1 MAGQVD
7 PLAGRR
13 ITVGITGSI
22 AAYKAVAL
30 VRLLSKA
37 GARVKVIM
45 TRSAHA
51 FVGESTLAGLTGQA
65 VLGDMFDG
73 ARGGEL
79 HVELSR
85 ESELII
91 VAPAT
96 ADSLARFANG
106 RADDLLAATVLCAR
120 CPVLVAPAMH
130 PSMWAHPATVRNVA
144 LLARDGVEIVG
155 PVEGE
160 VASGETGVGRML
172 EPEDL
177 AHRVRARLSGGDL
190 KGLRLIVTAGPTV
203 EDLDPVR
210 FISNRSS
217 GKMGFALAERAARRG
232 AAVTLIAGPVALA
245 TPAGVARIDVRSAVE
260 MKRALFAALGSKLA
274 AADALLMC
282 AAVGDYRAA
291 SVSGEKLKRGE
302 RGASLELAQNPD
314 ILAEVG
320 EARRGQRPV
329 LVGFAVETGTD
340 GEIVLRARQ
349 KLRKK
354 RVDVVIANHA
364 AESMGRDD
372 NRVLIVGATEEEAL
386 PAMPKSEV
394 AERIVD
400 WLAKRLRASG
410 APSRTRTGKIRTPRA
425 RAGRAVRRKKS

>member
-1 MAGQVD
+1 
-7 PLAGRR
+7 
-13 ITVGITGSI
+13 
-22 AAYKAVAL
+22 
-30 VRLLSKA
+30 
-37 GARVKVIM
+37 
-45 TRSAHA
+45 
-51 FVGESTLAGLTGQA
+51 
-65 VLGDMFDG
+65 MFDES
-73 ARGGEL
+73 RGGEL
-79 HVELSR
+79 HVEVAR

-96 ADSLARFANG
+96 ADFLARLASG

-130 PSMWAHPATVRNVA
+130 PAMWAHPATARNVA
-144 LLARDGVEIVG
+144 VLARDGVEMLG
-155 PVEGE
+155 PADGE
-160 VASGETGVGRML
+160 VASGEKGLGRML
-172 EPEDL
+172 EPEEL
-177 AHRVRARLSGGDL
+177 ARRVRVRLSSDSDL

-203 EDLDPVR
+203 EDIDPVR

-217 GKMGFALAERAARRG
+217 GKMGFAIAERAARRG
-232 AAVTLIAGPVALA
+232 AAVTLVAGPVTLA
-245 TPAGVARIDVRSAVE
+245 TPAGVTRIDVRSALD
-260 MKRALFAALGSKLA
+260 MKRALFAALGPNLA

-282 AAVGDYRAA
+282 AAVGDYRAEH
-291 SVSGEKLKRGE
+291 VSAEKLKRGE
-302 RGASLELAQNPD
+302 TGTSLDLAQNPD

-320 EARRGQRPV
+320 RVRTGERPV

-340 GEIVLRARQ
+340 DEIVLRARQ

-372 NRVLIVGATEEEAL
+372 NRVLIVGASEEEAL

-410 APSRTRTGKIRTPRA
+410 APKRARTGKTRTART
-425 RAGRAVRRKKS
+425 RAGRPVRRKKR

>member
-1 MAGQVD
+1 MAD
-7 PLAGRR
+7 EPSSLTGRR
-13 ITVGITGSI
+13 IMVGITGSI
-22 AAYKAVAL
+22 AAYKAVVL

-37 GARVKVIM
+37 GARVQVVM
-45 TRSAHA
+45 TRSARE
-51 FVGESTLAGLTGQA
+51 FVGESTLSGLTGRA
-65 VLGDMFDG
+65 VLTDMFDR

-79 HVELSR
+79 HVALAR
-85 ESELII
+85 ESDLIV

-96 ADSLARFANG
+96 ADSLARLANG

-130 PSMWAHPATVRNVA
+130 PSMWAHPATARNVS
-144 LLARDGVEIVG
+144 LLARDGVEILG

-160 VASGETGVGRML
+160 VASGETGLGRML
-172 EPEDL
+172 EPEEL
-177 AHRVRARLSGGDL
+177 ARRVRARLAGGDL
-190 KGLRLIVTAGPTV
+190 KGFRLIVTAGPTV

-232 AAVTLIAGPVALA
+232 AAVTLIAGPVALG
-245 TPAGVARIDVRSAVE
+245 TPSGVLRVDVRSAVE
-260 MKRALFAALGSKLA
+260 MRDALFSALGPNFS
-274 AADALLMC
+274 AADALLMS

-291 SVSGEKLKRGE
+291 RVATEKLKRGE
-302 RGASLELAQNPD
+302 GGASLELAQNPD

-320 EARRGQRPV
+320 GARKGVRPV

-354 RVDVVIANHA
+354 GVDVVIANHA

-372 NRVLIVGATEEEAL
+372 NRVLVVGPTETETM

-400 WLAKRLRASG
+400 WLAKRLQAAG
-410 APSRTRTGKIRTPRA
+410 APRRARTGKMRAAPA
-425 RAGRAVRRKKS
+425 RAGRSPGRKKR